1 MLLVAVLFYTL
12 TIVTSATDTFAVHH
26 HVTYIVSESKRQML
40 TKRGFIDES
49 QANLQV
55 IGLFDDNNDDYEAT
69 DVHAI
74 NRIQLILDRMHKQF
88 IKELRRQTT
97 VPGSDKPVH
106 FVAPLMSEDFNR
118 KQNTPDAA
126 NIKQWLDK
134 QWAKANQTS
143 SVIYISFGSWAYLQ
157 AKQLREI
164 IRALKVYPIIWSLK
178 PNLQGSISSSWINE
192 DKHLLL
198 PWVPQRLVLT
208 HPAIRLFISH
218 GGWNSLLEGMFAG
231 RPTLI
236 WPLFGDQIINGQRLD
251 HELGM
256 GRCLQATDYA
266 NGQRLVTSDELRRHV
281 DDIFDQETDY
291 IRKARKVQM
300 MMFNARENSSRI
312 DLEKIIRIAHNQV
325 LSQTNWH
332 VELEKSET
340 VAITKVAHTARAHR
354 SLFHNEF
361 IVRKPQGQVTK
372 YINPTTMNAKW
383 LY

>member
-1 MLLVAVLFYTL
+1 MINCYFVQ
-12 TIVTSATDTFAVHH
+12 IV
-26 HVTYIVSESKRQML
+26 
-40 TKRGFIDES
+40 
-49 QANLQV
+49 
-55 IGLFDDNNDDYEAT
+55 
-69 DVHAI
+69 DV
-74 NRIQLILDRMHKQF
+74 
-88 IKELRRQTT
+88 
-97 VPGSDKPVH
+97 
-106 FVAPLMSEDFNR
+106 
-118 KQNTPDAA
+118 A
-126 NIKQWLDK
+126 NIKQWLDE
-134 QWAKANQTS
+134 QWVKANQTP

-157 AKQLREI
+157 PKQLKEI

-178 PNLQGSISSSWINE
+178 PNLQESISSSWINE

-198 PWVPQRLVLT
+198 PWVPQRLVLM

-266 NGQRLVTSDELRRHV
+266 NGQRLVSSDELRRHV

-312 DLEKIIRIAHNQV
+312 DVEKIIRIAHNQV
-325 LSQTNWH
+325 SPQTNWH
-332 VELEKSET
+332 LD
-340 VAITKVAHTARAHR
+340 
-354 SLFHNEF
+354 L
-361 IVRKPQGQVTK
+361 
-372 YINPTTMNAKW
+372 
-383 LY
+383 